1 MTDFAIASG
10 TPINV
15 FMDMSIRMFAEF
27 AHAINET
34 IEARNKDRSKKSG

>member
-1 MTDFAIASG
+1 MTDFSMASG

-15 FMDMSIRMFAEF
+15 FMDMSIGMFAEF

-34 IEARNKDRSKKSG
+34 IEARNKARSKKSG